1 MYKRQ
6 LCACDDFILQ
16 DTYHFPC
23 FELFV
28 GHHSFIR
35 FRHMNCPPVYSST
48 YPPYTN
54 ENPSLSTVIP
64 QGGIVVPTGN
74 PLTIQSVVIHPSS
87 QYVNSPSYKSI
98 REELGEEMN
107 RLTRKDRRKL
117 LKNKRNRIKRKV
129 LTQLQCSLDRN
140 VNQLGVLVTVS
151 KKRKSM
157 KISSLNTKRKNGS
170 GKRGIK

>member
-1 MYKRQ
+1 
-6 LCACDDFILQ
+6 
-16 DTYHFPC
+16 
-23 FELFV
+23 
-28 GHHSFIR
+28 
-35 FRHMNCPPVYSST
+35 MNCPPVYSST

-98 REELGEEMN
+98 REELGEEIN